1 MLLGDEE
8 NADMPDASFGYDMS
22 ERTLV
27 VGVAIVRPLVASLKL
42 PRFRRVV
49 LDLGDY
55 GSVVTASIAA
65 S

>member
-1 MLLGDEE
+1 VVPGLALAMT
-8 NADMPDASFGYDMS
+8 AS
-22 ERTLV
+22 R
-27 VGVAIVRPLVASLKL
+27 ASRMRRLKL

-49 LDLGDY
+49 LELGDY